1 MSTRRRL
8 QVFEVIGPV
17 MIGPSSS
24 HTAGTARL
32 GKLARRLL
40 GEAPEQAVFRLY
52 GSLAATYR
60 GHGSDLALLGG
71 VLGFDPDDER
81 IVLAKQHAE
90 QAGFAYSFQTVAEAK
105 DLLHPNTVGIHLTG
119 STRQVEMIGASV
131 GGGKVEVLELD
142 GFSVSL
148 KGEEHTLVINSVDK
162 PGVITGIS
170 AQLMAAG
177 LNIGNMAVSRA
188 GKGQAV
194 VMSIEV
200 DGIVSPAIMES
211 LRAIAGVNRVTW
223 LERI

>member
-8 QVFEVIGPV
+8 QVFDVIGPV

-32 GKLARRLL
+32 GKLARQLL
-40 GEAPEQAVFRLY
+40 GEEPRQAVFKLY

-71 VLGFDPDDER
+71 VLGFSPDDDR
-81 IVLAKQHAE
+81 IVQAREHAR
-90 QAGFAYSFQTVAEAK
+90 QAGLRYSFQTVAAAN
-105 DLLHPNTVGIHLTG
+105 DLLHPNTVGIHLAG
-119 STRQVEMIGASV
+119 PTRQVEMTGASV

-170 AQLMAAG
+170 GLLTQAG
-177 LNIGNMAVSRA
+177 VNIGNMAVSRA

-200 DGIVSPAIMES
+200 DGILSPAILES
-211 LRAIAGVNRVTW
+211 LRSIAGVNRIVW